1 MISASADLISST
13 LLGGASND
21 TFNLTGSGVTT
32 SRVIAGGG
40 ADVINFSGSVTG
52 ASIVGG
58 AGNDSVVFDLDSAVN
73 AAATGNTNDAVTNT
87 YFFGSGGG
95 ADTISSLVTHPL
107 TLVVLLT
114 SRLRLTLPSALQQ
127 LKSSST
133 ARPH

>member
-1 MISASADLISST
+1 MGGAGNDTANFTGVLNTSKVDGGAGVSLISASADLISST

-95 ADTISSLVTHPL
+95 A
-107 TLVVLLT
+107 
-114 SRLRLTLPSALQQ
+114 
-127 LKSSST
+127 
-133 ARPH
+133 